1 MKFYTLASGSKGNA
15 TLVVHQGQALLID
28 MGLTLTLLK
37 ERLQTTPYAL
47 EDIQAILY
55 THSHSDHLKPLKALP
70 IEICYATKETYD
82 VPEANRLIPYQTYQ
96 IACFD
101 VTVLPT
107 SHDANNSVGY
117 VLEISGE
124 KLVYMTD
131 TGYIS
136 ERNIAYM
143 KDADYYI
150 IESNH
155 NIRMLLKTNRPYD
168 LIQRILGDSGH
179 LSNEDTA
186 MYLTEMIGSNTKEIV
201 LAHISEEANTP
212 EVALAT
218 CLKIFRSQHVPLN
231 QLLIRAAPQW
241 EVLAGG
247 NPNEN

>member
-15 TLVVHQGQALLID
+15 TLVAHQGKVLLID
-28 MGLTLTLLK
+28 MGLTLTMLK
-37 ERLQTTPYAL
+37 ERLEATPYQL
-47 EDIQAILY
+47 EDIKAILY
-55 THSHSDHLKPLKALP
+55 THSHSDHLKPLKTFP
-70 IEICYATKETYD
+70 MDMCYATKETYD
-82 VPEANRLIPYQTYQ
+82 VPVSNQLTPYERYD
-96 IACFD
+96 ILGFS

-117 VLEISGE
+117 VLETGDE

-150 IESNH
+150 LESNH

-179 LSNEDTA
+179 LSNEDAA
-186 MYLTEMIGSNTKEIV
+186 MYLTEMIGQKTKEIV

-212 EVALAT
+212 DVALET
-218 CLKIFRSQHVPLN
+218 CLKIFHSQRIPLG

-241 EVLAGG
+241 EVLVGG
-247 NPNEN
+247 KDEN